1 MAAALRHMILVT
13 QNVRFAIEIKRAL
26 EERGDFQVTTAAS
39 ARNAIDFLREQ
50 SADLLLLDTDDL
62 PIAPD
67 IMIDLARARAADIA
81 IVLAPDRPE
90 LRQLAVER
98 QLAGVVDMPVLARA
112 LLPILQAALARR
124 PQSLPPLPA
133 TAQLPSQD
141 TLAIE
146 SLVDDVVGEEAA
158 LSYTRRR
165 LQASYELLN
174 PPQTSEAS
182 TERTVLEVQIA
193 PADDA
198 DTVRFHTLRIADELD
213 ESTLASAD
221 GDTVRDLA
229 RRLSTEQSGQALPS
243 DPSPPDPQ
251 LEDSAAFQDLL
262 NTLLDES
269 TQLDDLKL
277 ESLFDTTREFPGAPG
292 SGAVPRWL
300 READAFIDEP
310 SFLQDILPRLE
321 AAPADTTAPV
331 PPDTEVSPPPQPAPS
346 PPAPQLDEETI
357 PSAHLPELEETAQ
370 DEAWLPLSSQDKDP
384 LTAQLALTMTQSMT
398 ELTADASVLTR
409 GNRIHAFSGELP
421 LEKFRALRQVIADDW
436 AAPGDNSRLR
446 FIRLPESSAD
456 YMLYSRG
463 TIAGYCLTLIFA
475 GGRELRDIR
484 QQGDSLLQALRSAPT
499 AAPDADA
506 APESAPAPDAP
517 KQPFAF
523 VWLLAEPGLPLRKPV
538 AEQLLFWLEV
548 QLNSLG
554 WTIHRLDVHGDFVY
568 LYADVPGDAAPDALI
583 RNVMERSRQIACAED
598 AALPKQ
604 LWADAYLVLQPGRA
618 MSERELGSF
627 LQFARS

>member
-13 QNVRFAIEIKRAL
+13 QNVQFAIELKRAL

-39 ARNAIDFLREQ
+39 ARNAMEFLRERE
-50 SADLLLLDTDDL
+50 ADLLLLDTDDL

-90 LRQLAVER
+90 LRQLADER
-98 QLAGVVDMPVLARA
+98 ELAGVVDMPVMARA
-112 LLPILQAALARR
+112 LLPILQAALAKR
-124 PQSLPPLPA
+124 PQSLPPMPA
-133 TAQLPSQD
+133 TARMSSQD

-146 SLVDDVVGEEAA
+146 SLVDDQVGGEAA

-165 LQASYELLN
+165 LQASYELLH
-174 PPQTSEAS
+174 PPQASDAS

-193 PADDA
+193 PGDDA
-198 DTVRFHTLRIADELD
+198 DTVRFHTLHGIDELD
-213 ESTLASAD
+213 ESTLASAE

-229 RRLSTEQSGQALPS
+229 RRLTSEPTGESRLL
-243 DPSPPDPQ
+243 DPAPPQPR
-251 LEDSAAFQDLL
+251 LEDSAAFHDLL

-292 SGAVPRWL
+292 GGAVPRWL
-300 READAFIDEP
+300 READVFIDEP
-310 SFLQDILPRLE
+310 SFLNELLPRLQV
-321 AAPADTTAPV
+321 APVDTTAPV
-331 PPDTEVSPPPQPAPS
+331 SPDTETSPPPGPAPE
-346 PPAPQLDEETI
+346 PAQVDEETA
-357 PSAHLPELEETAQ
+357 PSANLPDRQETES
-370 DEAWLPLSSQDKDP
+370 DLTWLPLSSQDKDP
-384 LTAQLALTMTQSMT
+384 LSAQLALTMTQSMT

-421 LEKFRALRQVIADDW
+421 LDKFRALRRVIADDW

-446 FIRLPESSAD
+446 FIRLPDASAD

-463 TIAGYCLTLIFA
+463 TISDYCLTLIFA
-475 GGRELRDIR
+475 GGRELREIR
-484 QQGDSLLQALRSAPT
+484 QQGESLLQALRSAPT
-499 AAPDADA
+499 AAPETESDPQP
-506 APESAPAPDAP
+506 APEPDEP

-523 VWLLAEPGLPLRKPV
+523 VWLLADPGLPLRKTV

-568 LYADVPGDAAPDALI
+568 LYADVPGAAAPEALI
-583 RNVMERSRQIACAED
+583 RSVMERSRQIACAED
-598 AALPKQ
+598 GALPKQ